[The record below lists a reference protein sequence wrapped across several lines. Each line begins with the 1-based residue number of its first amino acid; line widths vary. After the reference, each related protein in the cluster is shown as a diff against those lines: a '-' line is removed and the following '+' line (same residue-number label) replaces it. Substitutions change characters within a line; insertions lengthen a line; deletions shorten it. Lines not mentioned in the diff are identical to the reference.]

1 MPPPLPPESHYDP
14 KKLQKIF
21 AIATLV
27 LLVSL
32 FGVFA
37 KDYAREWKTYQRQ
50 FRALEVEKTRVKLDA
65 QNNELAKN
73 EDYQKVLK
81 ELKPAQDRSKSR
93 ALAVVSDR
101 RRITNAQT
109 AKELY
114 VQQSQFVKADLDAL
128 KDQN

>member
-65 QNNELAKN
+65 QNNELAKRH
-73 EDYQKVLK
+73 KVYRLRK
-81 ELKPAQDRSKSR
+81 KLPH
-93 ALAVVSDR
+93 
-101 RRITNAQT
+101 
-109 AKELY
+109 
-114 VQQSQFVKADLDAL
+114 
-128 KDQN
+128 